1 MVIYI
6 VRPSIKFPSRIDS
19 LTVHTYVYM
28 IDLTLRRYLRW
39 YRARSYVLC
48 VHKKTKSLY
57 HYICIQYILHMYV
70 RTYVHTYVL
79 CRFPIQ
85 YRVSLCVTY
94 VHIAAYIYNTR
105 IHSYMYCAYTYVGVY
120 EIYRDP
126 VARQKHQQ
134 KLAVDD
140 TIKGTYRHT
149 QGVHNR

>member
-57 HYICIQYILHMYV
+57 HYICIQYILH
-70 RTYVHTYVL
+70 TYIHTYYVGFQFNIEYPYVL
-79 CRFPIQ
+79 HMYI
-85 YRVSLCVTY
+85 LLHTY
-94 VHIAAYIYNTR
+94 I
-105 IHSYMYCAYTYVGVY
+105 IHVYTATYCAYTYVGVY

-126 VARQKHQQ
+126 VARQKRQQ